1 MQISI
6 FYESTHQL
14 LKYSQILEQV
24 RGRFCDEY
32 INSCY
37 EFFFDYYK
45 EMLQEIKCPNSKQ
58 IELCMG
64 KLLESKNPILNNIA
78 QSTVNYVKNKKSVP
92 INSAYINAQH
102 QKALK
107 NDPVRLNN
115 GIVDISMI
123 VNSLQNNFVTI
134 GGQDEGIR

>member
-1 MQISI
+1 M
-6 FYESTHQL
+6 
-14 LKYSQILEQV
+14 
-24 RGRFCDEY
+24 
-32 INSCY
+32 
-37 EFFFDYYK
+37 
-45 EMLQEIKCPNSKQ
+45 
-58 IELCMG
+58 
-64 KLLESKNPILNNIA
+64 ESKNPILNNIA